1 MLVFLIL
8 FGNLLILFGTCWYDL
23 DFLVHDAN
31 FWHSEDHDDGD
42 DDDKDDGDDDI
53 GKDDDDDDIEVK
65 AVVES

>member
-23 DFLVHDAN
+23 EFLVHDAN
-31 FWHSEDHDDGD
+31 FWHLEHHDDGD
-42 DDDKDDGDDDI
+42 GDI